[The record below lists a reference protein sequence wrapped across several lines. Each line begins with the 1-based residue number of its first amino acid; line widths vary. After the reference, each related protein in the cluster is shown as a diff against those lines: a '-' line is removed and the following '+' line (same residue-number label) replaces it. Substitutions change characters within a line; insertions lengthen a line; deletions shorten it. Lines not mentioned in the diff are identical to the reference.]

1 MSKLGDLIVR
11 LRLDRKDY
19 EKGLK
24 KADKDTKGFA
34 AGLGK
39 MKAGALAIWGA
50 IGGAVLGFGKTMI
63 DTTNR
68 VGDAWNRFTAQA
80 KAGWDVFVQSVSTMN
95 WDNFVGRIR
104 EATSAAKELQNAL
117 DFEFEASNSIR
128 LQKAAM
134 ADELAELEVLARDQ
148 TKSYQER
155 AKAAET
161 YLNKVKPLYD
171 QELDL
176 AKSLEDAQLGKW
188 LAGSGLA
195 DSEQVRKDLRKFL
208 VDYGKDKN
216 LGNAL
221 AMMVDANSKTLTGS
235 TKLAKAQLD
244 GDSAYIQQYR
254 GASQFVADYQRNY
267 GYGTSIYDLARI
279 YETMR
284 GDADTK
290 PLVDAMIAAGEAA
303 AAFDRET
310 KRMQSALNTS
320 LAQIYK
326 SGGGDLA
333 GTAEKMENAVEE
345 LRKLPG
351 INAVTPLAGGM
362 AMQMSTPGI
371 DVESYYDAQIAAGEE
386 YMAWYQSMVD
396 RTASLNMML
405 EDSIVQ
411 ATVGGLQAFTDM
423 IAGIEGADA
432 SSVLSALLQPFA
444 NTATQLGTLLLTE
457 GLGIKAF
464 KESLK
469 TLNPGVAIAAGAALI
484 ALGAAL
490 GSAIRALGS
499 GGGSGGSAV
508 TSGGYNSGSSSGT
521 SYMSELTVNIK
532 GKLKGSDIL
541 VAEDRTRKKLAR

>member
-95 WDNFVGRIR
+95 WDNFIGRIR

-117 DFEFEASNSIR
+117 DFEFEATNSIL
-128 LQKAAM
+128 LQKSEISAR
-134 ADELAELEVLARDQ
+134 LAELDIAARDQ
-148 TKSYQER
+148 TKSYKEN
-155 AKAAET
+155 AAAAAE
-161 YLNKVKPLYD
+161 YLRLLKPIVD
-171 QELDL
+171 QQEAL
-176 AKSLEDAQLGKW
+176 AQALADAHMGKW
-188 LAGSGLA
+188 LAGSGLV
-195 DSEQVRKDLRKFL
+195 DSEQTRKDLKKFL
-208 VDYGKDKN
+208 IDYGKDQN
-216 LGNAL
+216 LANAL
-221 AMMVDANSKTLTGS
+221 AVMIDANAKTLTGS

-244 GDSAYIQQYR
+244 GDTAYIQQYR

-284 GDADTK
+284 GDADTE
-290 PLVDAMIAAGEAA
+290 PLVHAMIAAGEFAGEY
-303 AAFDRET
+303 DRQT
-310 KRMQSALNTS
+310 KRMQNILNS
-320 LAQIYK
+320 RLAQINSFK
-326 SGGGDLA
+326 GSDIA
-333 GTAEKMENAVEE
+333 GTADKMENAVEE

-371 DVESYYDAQIAAGEE
+371 DVESYYDSQIAAGEE

-411 ATVGGLQAFTDM
+411 ATVGGMQAFTDM

-444 NTATQLGTLLLTE
+444 NTATQLGTLLVTE

-490 GSAIRALGS
+490 GSAIRALGN